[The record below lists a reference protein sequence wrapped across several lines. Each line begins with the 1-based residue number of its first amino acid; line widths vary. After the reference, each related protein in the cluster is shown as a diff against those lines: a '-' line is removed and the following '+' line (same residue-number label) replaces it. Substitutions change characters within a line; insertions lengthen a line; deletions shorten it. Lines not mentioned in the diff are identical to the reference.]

1 MQYEGKIV
9 NIGDI
14 ETVGQNGLQKRTF
27 VLEENSD
34 KEYKGGIAVDL
45 IKDKVDMINS
55 FKVGDLVRVSLNF
68 RTNYSENSKRY
79 YNSITAWKIDGMA
92 GTSSSS
98 SASTQDDDL
107 PF

>member
-9 NIGDI
+9 HIGDI

-34 KEYKGGIAVDL
+34 KEYKWGIAVDL

-68 RTNYSENSKRY
+68 RTNYSENTQRY

-92 GTSSSS
+92 ASSSNAS
-98 SASTQDDDL
+98 SSQDDDL